1 MAVLPIRKIGD
12 PVLRTKAKPVENFT
26 EKTENL
32 IVNLIDTMH
41 DAEGLGL
48 AATQIGVQLRA
59 AVVEVNGDLLEIIN
73 PEVSEEEG
81 KDIAEEGCLSVPE
94 RNGLVA
100 RAEKIKLTAYNRQ
113 GEKYVKEFSGLA
125 ARAIL
130 HEIDHLDGVLFVDKL
145 VDPSELAGMEV

>member
-12 PVLRTKAKPVENFT
+12 PVLRTKAKPVEDFT
-26 EKTENL
+26 DKTENL

-59 AVVEVNGDLLEIIN
+59 AVVEVNGELLEIIN
-73 PEVSEEEG
+73 PEVSEEAG
-81 KDIAEEGCLSVPE
+81 RDIAEEGCLSVPD

-100 RAEKIKLTAYNRQ
+100 RPEKIKLTAYNRQ
-113 GEKYVKEFSGLA
+113 GEKYTEVFSGLA

-145 VDPSELAGMEV
+145 IDPSELAGMEV

>member
-12 PVLRTKAKPVENFT
+12 PVLRTKAKPVENFNK
-26 EKTENL
+26 KTENL

-59 AVVEVNGDLLEIIN
+59 AVVEVNGELLEIIN
-73 PEVSEEEG
+73 PEVTEKEG
-81 KDIAEEGCLSVPE
+81 KDIAEEGCLSIPD

-100 RAEKIKLTAYNRQ
+100 RPERIKLTAFDRH
-113 GEKYVKEFSGLA
+113 GEKYQKEFSGLA

-130 HEIDHLDGVLFVDKL
+130 HEIDHLDGVLFVDKMI
-145 VDPSELAGMEV
+145 DPSKLAGLEG

>member
-26 EKTENL
+26 DKTENL

-59 AVVEVNGDLLEIIN
+59 AVVEVNGELLEIIN
-73 PEVSEEEG
+73 PEVIEEEG
-81 KDIAEEGCLSVPE
+81 RDIAEEGCLSVPD

-100 RAEKIKLTAYNRQ
+100 RPEKIKLSAYNRQ
-113 GEKYVKEFSGLA
+113 GEKYTKEFSGLA

-145 VDPSELAGMEV
+145 IDPSELAGMEV

>member
-12 PVLRTKAKPVENFT
+12 PVLRTKAKPVDKFT

-59 AVVEVNGDLLEIIN
+59 AVVEVNGELLEIIN
-73 PEVSEEEG
+73 PEVSDEEG
-81 KDIAEEGCLSVPE
+81 RKIAEEGCLSVPE

-100 RAEKIKLTAYNRQ
+100 RPEKINLTAYNRY
-113 GEKYVKEFSGLA
+113 GEKYKREFSDLA
-125 ARAIL
+125 ARVIL
-130 HEIDHLDGVLFVDKL
+130 HEIDHLDGVLFVDKMI
-145 VDPSELAGMEV
+145 DPAELAGMEG

>member
-12 PVLRTKAKPVENFT
+12 PVLRAKAKPVENFNK
-26 EKTENL
+26 KTENL

-59 AVVEVNGDLLEIIN
+59 AVVEVNGELLEIIN
-73 PEVSEEEG
+73 PEVTEKEG
-81 KDIAEEGCLSVPE
+81 KEIAEEGCLSIPD

-100 RAEKIKLTAYNRQ
+100 RPERIKLTAFDRH
-113 GEKYVKEFSGLA
+113 GEKYQKEFSGLA

-130 HEIDHLDGVLFVDKL
+130 HEIDHLDGVLFVDKMI
-145 VDPSELAGMEV
+145 DPSKLAGLEG

>member
-12 PVLRTKAKPVENFT
+12 PVLRAKAKPVEHFT

-48 AATQIGVQLRA
+48 AATQIGVQLKV
-59 AVVEVNGDLLEIIN
+59 AVVEVNGELLEIIN
-73 PEVSEEEG
+73 PEVTEKEG
-81 KDIAEEGCLSVPE
+81 KDIAEEGCLSIPD

-100 RAEKIKLTAYNRQ
+100 RPESIKLTAYNRH
-113 GEKYVKEFSGLA
+113 GEKYQKEFTGLA

-130 HEIDHLDGVLFVDKL
+130 HEIDHLDGVLFVDKMI
-145 VDPSELAGMEV
+145 DPAELAGMEG

>member
-12 PVLRTKAKPVENFT
+12 PVLRTKAKPVDKFT

-59 AVVEVNGDLLEIIN
+59 AVVEVNGELLEIIN
-73 PEVSEEEG
+73 PEVSDEEG
-81 KDIAEEGCLSVPE
+81 REIAEEGCLSIPE

-100 RAEKIKLTAYNRQ
+100 RPEKIKLTAYNRY
-113 GEKYVKEFSGLA
+113 GEKYERGFLDLA
-125 ARAIL
+125 ARVIL
-130 HEIDHLDGVLFVDKL
+130 HEIDHLDGVLFIDKMI
-145 VDPSELAGMEV
+145 DPAELAGMEG

>member
-12 PVLRTKAKPVENFT
+12 PVLRAKAKPVEKFT
-26 EKTENL
+26 NKTENL

-59 AVVEVNGDLLEIIN
+59 AVVEVNGELLEIIN
-73 PEVSEEEG
+73 PKISGEEG
-81 KDIAEEGCLSVPE
+81 KEIAEEGCLSVPE

-100 RAEKIKLTAYNRQ
+100 RPEKIKLTAYNRH
-113 GEKYVKEFSGLA
+113 GEKYEKDFSGLS

-130 HEIDHLDGVLFVDKL
+130 HEIDHLDGVLFVDKMIN
-145 VDPSELAGMEV
+145 PAELAGMEG